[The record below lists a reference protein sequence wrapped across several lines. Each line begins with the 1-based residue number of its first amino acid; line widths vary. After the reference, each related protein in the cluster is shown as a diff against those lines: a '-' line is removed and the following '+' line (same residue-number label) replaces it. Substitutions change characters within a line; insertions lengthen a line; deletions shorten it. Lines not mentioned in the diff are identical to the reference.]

1 MQLTN
6 EEEVNRTDE
15 ISKEE
20 GNERPDR
27 RGGDGEISEDFDRQQ
42 NRRYLDEFEKIFSE
56 GDERDGSGKQE
67 GTKEP
72 SSKEW
77 DSEYEG
83 YEEW

>member
-1 MQLTN
+1 MLLTN
-6 EEEVNRTDE
+6 EEEVIRADE

-20 GNERPDR
+20 GNERSDR

-42 NRRYLDEFEKIFSE
+42 DRRYLADFQKIFSE
-56 GDERDGSGKQE
+56 GDERDGAGKQD
-67 GTKEP
+67 TAKEP
-72 SSKEW
+72 SGESW